1 MERMNL
7 SFGRDLEFR
16 VFLPV
21 VSKEEAASSEGLS
34 AYCAALARVIDDFTV
49 VDGVKKESIDITPM
63 LYCVGGNHWGV
74 KYRGPDRNLEVKYRK
89 NTMEVGDC
97 ERAIELYKKKKF
109 GKVSLKKMKKKIMEK
124 LLQHCGAQHDEEQQ
138 KYAAEA
144 IEAERLIALDKKRKG
159 YRHGGVDIDF
169 GYIDINLSNSTF
181 HKHGLGGDRGDPVWR
196 DSDAPENGADSTDK
210 AAKEEDGATTP
221 EEVSRQ
227 TGAEWISVCFEGNYD
242 TILEAIRTNFDPVA
256 KAMTEGLKTGL
267 PVMVGGYPTFVNLVG
282 NGLTYGNDCDEAA
295 YGLYNATIRGP
306 TEALLAFHSANRAET
321 EKHAEEETNAYYC
334 KGEPRIQLH

>member
-1 MERMNL
+1 MTMGKMSL
-7 SFGRDLEFR
+7 SFGRDMEFR

-21 VSKEEAASSEGLS
+21 VKDDNETPTEGLS
-34 AYCAALARVIDDFTV
+34 AYKSALARVIDDFTV
-49 VDGVKKESIDITPM
+49 VDGIKKDSISVTPM

-124 LLQHCGAQHDEEQQ
+124 LVQHCGAQHDEDQQ

-159 YRHGGVDIDF
+159 YYHGEVDIDF
-169 GYIDINLSNSTF
+169 AYIDINLSNSTF
-181 HKHGLGGDRGDPVWR
+181 HKKPLGGESSDPWR
-196 DSDAPENGADSTDK
+196 DSHAFESSEKEDEPSTPKDVPSE
-210 AAKEEDGATTP
+210 A
-221 EEVSRQ
+221 
-227 TGAEWISVCFEGNYD
+227 GAEWISICFEGNYD
-242 TILEAIRTNFDPVA
+242 TIVRAIRTNFDPIA
-256 KAMTEGLKTGL
+256 AAMSEGLKVGL

-282 NGLTYGNDCDEAA
+282 NGLTYGNDCNEAI
-295 YGLYNATIRGP
+295 YGLYTSTIKGP
-306 TEALLAFHSANRAET
+306 TEALLAFHAANRVPT
-321 EKHAEEETNAYYC
+321 EKHAKEETNAYYC
-334 KGEPRIQLH
+334 AGDPRIQLH